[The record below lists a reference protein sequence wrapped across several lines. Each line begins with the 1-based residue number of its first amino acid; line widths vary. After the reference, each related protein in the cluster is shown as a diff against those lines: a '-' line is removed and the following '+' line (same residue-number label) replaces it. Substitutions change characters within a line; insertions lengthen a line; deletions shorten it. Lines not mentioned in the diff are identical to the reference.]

1 MLDETHKGKG
11 HTNKE
16 CDEKGK
22 KSPTTSSNKGK
33 GKGKAHANAAE
44 QELSSDEELE
54 KSFTVFVNIVEHGD
68 CALIVSATL
77 WRIVV
82 MYSCYCVAP

>member
-1 MLDETHKGKG
+1 MDEPHKGKG

-22 KSPTTSSNKGK
+22 KSPTSSSNKGK

-54 KSFTVFVNIVEHGD
+54 KSFTVFVNISDEGKMSLKGLSGQSLYLLMNH
-68 CALIVSATL
+68 
-77 WRIVV
+77 
-82 MYSCYCVAP
+82 